1 MVTEVQNIIG
11 QVREQGMQ
19 VKEFADKIRRIERND
34 TNERFG
40 LELAGALSRI
50 ETVSKEFSVPIL
62 PFTAFYLHFSS
73 WRRME
78 LKTIRRKPLE
88 VWPLMWYQN
97 GWINWRLR
105 LVLWTSWREI

>member
-50 ETVSKEFSVPIL
+50 ETVSKKFLVPIL
-62 PFTAFYLHFSS
+62 PFTF
-73 WRRME
+73 
-78 LKTIRRKPLE
+78 
-88 VWPLMWYQN
+88 
-97 GWINWRLR
+97 
-105 LVLWTSWREI
+105 TSLAGEEWS